1 METPSGLKKGVHA
14 ENILYSDV
22 ENSVTAIIVTRF
34 NFMISKH
41 CNSDTHSYY
50 INAVH
55 DTWKPPIFHICN
67 TSWYSTRQFWD

>member
-34 NFMISKH
+34 NFVICKH
-41 CNSDTHSYY
+41 CNSDRHSYY
-50 INAVH
+50 TGGVH
-55 DTWKPPIFHICN
+55 DHWKPIFHICS
-67 TSWYSTRQFWD
+67 TSWYSTRQFWN